1 MIWFSKTN
9 GSVMASYRTSSSLMV
24 VLFSFSVVFSG
35 SVGSVDKEGPG

>member
-9 GSVMASYRTSSSLMV
+9 GSVMASYRTSSSS
-24 VLFSFSVVFSG
+24 VLFSFSGAFGVG